1 MWYLNRVRFAYVMD
15 IRRFSVVLLGAL
27 IAACGGSQEGV
38 SGDTPPV
45 LPPDS
50 IRSIAR
56 DAYIYGYPIVEN
68 YRIVYQSAQDTGF
81 TKYAPFNTF
90 YHEPDVAG
98 AKDTLFV
105 APNGDTPYS
114 YAVFDLRQGPLVISI
129 PAADHGR
136 YFVFPLYDMYTHI
149 IYSLSPRTV
158 RPEGGRFLL
167 ASVDWE
173 GATPNGIDTVLR
185 SETDFVY
192 TIVRTQLFSRDDLPN
207 VHRFQSQYLIQSLAT
222 FEGHAEP
229 PSGKEFERLP
239 LVPESPSTPAQL
251 DFFDV
256 LNHCLA
262 FCHPHA
268 SETELLKRFARIGVV
283 AGKPFPRGDSNFNA
297 AVLAGIGDAKKAFTQ
312 KVPTVKYA
320 AELFGTR
327 EQLKNDYLARGV
339 GAWVGIYA
347 NQVEE
352 FMGLQGYER
361 QADGKPYDGHNRY
374 TVTFKRDQFPPVGA
388 FWSVTVYALPSRFMY
403 ANAINRNLIS
413 SSMLKDLHWNADSS
427 LTIYL
432 QHTRPQ
438 GVHARNW
445 LPVPLGPFTMAFR
458 TYLPAEA
465 IRSGK
470 YQVPVPVMNG
480 PEETP

>member
-1 MWYLNRVRFAYVMD
+1 MQS
-15 IRRFSVVLLGAL
+15 FSVGLVAAILS
-27 IAACGGSQEGV
+27 ACGGSP
-38 SGDTPPV
+38 DTASV
-45 LPPDS
+45 ASLPDLSPDS
-50 IRSIAR
+50 VRAIAR

-68 YRIVYQSAQDTGF
+68 YRIIYQSAQDTGF
-81 TKYAPFNTF
+81 SKYAPFNTF

-98 AKDTLFV
+98 PKDTLFV

-114 YAVFDLRQGPLVISI
+114 YAVFDLRQGPVVIRI

-136 YFVFPLYDMYTHI
+136 YFVFPLYDMFTHI

-167 ASVDWE
+167 ASVDWK
-173 GATPNGIDTVLR
+173 GKLPQGIDTVLR

-192 TIVRTQLFSRDDLPN
+192 TIVRTQLFSRDDLTM
-207 VHRFQSQYLIQSLAT
+207 VHKFQSQYRIESLAA
-222 FEGHAEP
+222 FNGQAAP
-229 PSGKEFERLP
+229 AVGKGFTHLP
-239 LVPESPSTPAQL
+239 LEPENPSTPAQL
-251 DFFDV
+251 AFFDL
-256 LNHCLA
+256 LNSCLA

-268 SETELLKRFARIGVV
+268 SETDLLKRFAQIGVI
-283 AGKPFPRGDSNFNA
+283 AGKPFVGGDSSFNA
-297 AVLAGIGDAKKAFTQ
+297 SVLAGIADAKKAFTE

-347 NQVEE
+347 NQLEE

-361 QADGKPYDGHNRY
+361 QADGKPYDGHNQY
-374 TVTFKRDQFPPVGA
+374 TVTFKKDEFPPVGA

-403 ANAINRNLIS
+403 ANEINRNLIS
-413 SSMLKDLHWNADSS
+413 SSMLKELHWNADSS

-432 QHTRPQ
+432 QHTMPQ

-458 TYLPAEA
+458 TYLPGEA

-470 YQVPVPVMNG
+470 YRVPVPVMNG
-480 PEETP
+480 PAEKP